1 MINLHKVVKQAV
13 NSVFPH
19 EPISIYRSV
28 GKSAVKGKITP
39 IYEKSEMT
47 AQVQGVPAQD
57 LKLNDQLASATHRAK
72 IYLDAPADSIDRYRG
87 TTGDIIKRPD
97 GSYWLIVQV
106 GEDFRGAGW
115 ECVYA
120 IMQTG
125 TPEGIREAD
134 DAYTG
139 S

>member
-1 MINLHKVVKQAV
+1 MINLHKVVKAAIGGV
-13 NSVFPH
+13 NPH
-19 EPISIYRSV
+19 EPITLYRST
-28 GKSAVKGKITP
+28 GKSAVKGKVTP
-39 IYEKSEMT
+39 TFEPFEMT

-57 LKLNDQLASATHRAK
+57 LKLNEKLASATHRIK
-72 IYLDAPADSIDRYRG
+72 VYLDAPADCIDRFNA

-106 GEDFRGAGW
+106 GEDFRGVGW

-125 TPEGIREAD
+125 TPAGIPEV
-134 DAYTG
+134 TP
-139 S
+139 